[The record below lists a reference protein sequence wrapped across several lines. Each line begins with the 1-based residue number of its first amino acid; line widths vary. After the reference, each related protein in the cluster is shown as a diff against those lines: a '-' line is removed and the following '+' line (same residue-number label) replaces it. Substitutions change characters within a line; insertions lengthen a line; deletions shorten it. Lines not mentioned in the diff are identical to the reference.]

1 MDGLNC
7 GSTVISILLQYE
19 IHILTGYGVDI
30 LICFVIGVYHLSHQ
44 KFFVLRFTTMYLY
57 IPSLYMCRH
66 LFYQILEI
74 IAGGAIMSRV
84 PGEVTKE
91 FFKRFTRRFCGSF
104 RGMFLANSVITYSQ
118 FQI

>member
-7 GSTVISILLQYE
+7 GSTVISILLQYI
-19 IHILTGYGVDI
+19 IHILTGYGVDN
-30 LICFVIGVYHLSHQ
+30 LICFVISVYHISHQ

-84 PGEVTKE
+84 PGTKE
-91 FFKRFTRRFCGSF
+91 FFKRFTRRFAVHFWACF
-104 RGMFLANSVITYSQ
+104 W
-118 FQI
+118 QIL